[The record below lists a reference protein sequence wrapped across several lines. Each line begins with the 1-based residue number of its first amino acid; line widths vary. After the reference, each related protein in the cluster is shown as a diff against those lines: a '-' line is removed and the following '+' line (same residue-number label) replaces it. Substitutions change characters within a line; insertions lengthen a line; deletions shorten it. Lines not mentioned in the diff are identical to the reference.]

1 MASVCETGTSETG
14 TSETGTSETVTKI
27 LIDKGGIKLIK
38 KGDDNYTMEF
48 YLENPTIN
56 LNSLINNNLIKLIY
70 DLNVDLF
77 EHIEI
82 EKKNDYESNIFIL
95 FKDLFNEMS
104 LPHYYY
110 YFNLKHNV
118 EENHFLISP
127 LTSVI
132 KKRMECVN
140 LKHGRINYT
149 PLNEHQVQFS
159 IDAVIPSGDSVIAT
173 MIEKIICNIIYKI
186 FNRVKHFVSTI
197 KYTK

>member
-1 MASVCETGTSETG
+1 MASETG
-14 TSETGTSETVTKI
+14 ASETGASQMKL

-38 KGDDNYTMEF
+38 KGDKNYNMEF
-48 YLENPTIN
+48 YLENPSIN
-56 LNSLINNNLIKLIY
+56 LSSLINNNLIKLIY

-82 EKKNDYESNIFIL
+82 EKINDYDSNIFIL

-127 LTSVI
+127 QVSVI
-132 KKRMECVN
+132 KNRMECVN
-140 LKHGRINYT
+140 LHHGRINYRAI
-149 PLNEHQVQFS
+149 NEHLALFN
-159 IDAVIPSGDSVIAT
+159 IDAILPSGDSVIAT

-186 FNRVKHFVSTI
+186 FNRVKQFVSTI
-197 KYTK
+197 NIKK